1 MPETKFPYSAKK
13 GSPLNENSNRHY
25 FMKTQTIIVT
35 GASTGIGKAIASLF
49 LEHGHHVVINSANR
63 NNLAATYKEL
73 GNHDRL
79 VMVAGDISQRATGQL
94 LVDTAVRKFGS
105 VDVLV
110 NNAGVF
116 EPRSFLEVDEAH
128 LDRFLGIN
136 LKGTYFTSQAAIR
149 QMLQQGEGSIINI
162 GTVLVDHA
170 IGGFPATAPIS
181 SKGGIHA
188 LTRQLAAEFGK
199 NNIRVNAIAPGII
212 RSPLQAKTGV
222 SDADSLAGL
231 HLVDR
236 IGETEDVAQLA
247 LYLAGSNFVTGEV
260 INLDGGHVAGHHI
273 G

>member
-1 MPETKFPYSAKK
+1 
-13 GSPLNENSNRHY
+13 
-25 FMKTQTIIVT
+25 MKTQTVIVT
-35 GASTGIGKAIASLF
+35 GASTGIGRAVAALF
-49 LEHGHHVVINSANR
+49 LQHGHRVIINSANAE
-63 NNLAATYKEL
+63 NLAATYAEL
-73 GNHDRL
+73 GHHDRL
-79 VMVAGDISQRATGQL
+79 VQVAGDISNKATGKL
-94 LVDTAVRKFGS
+94 LVDTAVARFGT
-105 VDVLV
+105 VDVLI

-116 EPRSFLEVDEAH
+116 EPKSFLDVDEEH
-128 LDRFLGIN
+128 LDRFLDTN
-136 LKGTYFTSQAAIR
+136 LKGTYFTSQSAIR
-149 QMLQQGEGSIINI
+149 QMLQQGEGAIINI

-181 SKGGIHA
+181 SKGAIHA

-199 NNIRVNAIAPGII
+199 NNIRVNCIAPGII

-222 SDADSLAGL
+222 TDADSLAGL

-247 LYLAGSNFVTGEV
+247 LYLAGSSFITGEV